1 VVLPPQHVA
10 NFLEGVNREYCAR
23 YLEFLIEERHEE
35 SPIYHDRLAE
45 LCLKMTV
52 DAKKARDEES
62 RKRAYGKLLL
72 FIDNTSHFRVDRLL
86 GLLPSD
92 DLFEARAILLGKL
105 GRHDST
111 LELYVYRLRDHDKAE
126 QYCKRIHQPDTET
139 HNIFLTLLRIYLR
152 PLVKTTDDLLRPAL
166 ELIARHGS
174 RLDPEE
180 TLQLLPPLVSARDVR
195 VFLTGALRVPRFDAR
210 VVREV
215 ALSRKDQVAR
225 KLMYLEANR
234 VKITDSRIC
243 PQCHKRIGPSAIVV
257 HSPGGEVTH
266 YHCRETFAKR
276 LKEIRQT

>member
-1 VVLPPQHVA
+1 
-10 NFLEGVNREYCAR
+10 
-23 YLEFLIEERHEE
+23 
-35 SPIYHDRLAE
+35 
-45 LCLKMTV
+45 M
-52 DAKKARDEES
+52 
-62 RKRAYGKLLL
+62 
-72 FIDNTSHFRVDRLL
+72 
-86 GLLPSD
+86 
-92 DLFEARAILLGKL
+92 FEARAILLGKL

-111 LELYVYRLRDHDKAE
+111 LELYVYRLRDYDKAE
-126 QYCKRIHQPDTET
+126 QYADRLSSAERPLTLHRYCKRIYQPDTET
-139 HNIFLTLLRIYLR
+139 RNIFLTLLRIYLR

-234 VKITDSRIC
+234 VKITDSRMYVINV
-243 PQCHKRIGPSAIVV
+243 RMDALTIYITITLVV
-257 HSPGGEVTH
+257 HNVTRGSDLVPLSYMH
-266 YHCRETFAKR
+266 LGKVPSLPFATPK
-276 LKEIRQT
+276 

>member
-1 VVLPPQHVA
+1 
-10 NFLEGVNREYCAR
+10 
-23 YLEFLIEERHEE
+23 
-35 SPIYHDRLAE
+35 
-45 LCLKMTV
+45 M
-52 DAKKARDEES
+52 
-62 RKRAYGKLLL
+62 
-72 FIDNTSHFRVDRLL
+72 
-86 GLLPSD
+86 
-92 DLFEARAILLGKL
+92 FEARAILLGKL

-111 LELYVYRLRDHDKAE
+111 LELYVYRLRDYDKAE
-126 QYCKRIHQPDTET
+126 QYADRLSSAERPLTLHRYCKRIYQPDTET
-139 HNIFLTLLRIYLR
+139 RNIFLTLLRIYLR

-234 VKITDSRIC
+234 VKITDSRMYVINV
-243 PQCHKRIGPSAIVV
+243 RMDALTIYITITLVV
-257 HSPGGEVTH
+257 HNVTRGSDLVPLSYMHLGKVPSLPFATQNNSYFVVAKSRTITAAKHSPRG
-266 YHCRETFAKR
+266 
-276 LKEIRQT
+276 

>member
-1 VVLPPQHVA
+1 
-10 NFLEGVNREYCAR
+10 
-23 YLEFLIEERHEE
+23 
-35 SPIYHDRLAE
+35 
-45 LCLKMTV
+45 M
-52 DAKKARDEES
+52 
-62 RKRAYGKLLL
+62 
-72 FIDNTSHFRVDRLL
+72 
-86 GLLPSD
+86 
-92 DLFEARAILLGKL
+92 FEARAILLGKL

-111 LELYVYRLRDHDKAE
+111 LELYVYRLRDYDKAE
-126 QYCKRIHQPDTET
+126 QYADRLSSAERPLTLHRYCKRIYQPDTET
-139 HNIFLTLLRIYLR
+139 RNIFLTLLRIYLR

-234 VKITDSRIC
+234 VKITDSRMYVINV
-243 PQCHKRIGPSAIVV
+243 RMDALTIYITITLVV
-257 HSPGGEVTH
+257 HNVTRGSDLVPLSYMH
-266 YHCRETFAKR
+266 LGKVPALALATVK
-276 LKEIRQT
+276 